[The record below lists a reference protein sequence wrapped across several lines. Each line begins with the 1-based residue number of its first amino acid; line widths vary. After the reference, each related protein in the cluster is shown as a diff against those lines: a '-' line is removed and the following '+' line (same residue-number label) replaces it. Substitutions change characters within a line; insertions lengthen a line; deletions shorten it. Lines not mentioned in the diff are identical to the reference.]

1 MLARDSTMQ
10 SKSDIP
16 RNFLALYFNTCH
28 WYQQEKTGYQ
38 NQSRNFKMCK
48 LSTKSVLL
56 KHFRVA
62 AVPWD
67 TLVNAEDPNV
77 VGQEP

>member
-1 MLARDSTMQ
+1 
-10 SKSDIP
+10 
-16 RNFLALYFNTCH
+16 
-28 WYQQEKTGYQ
+28 
-38 NQSRNFKMCK
+38 MCK